1 MPVDADLIVVYEQW
15 QNTDKVHINLT
26 AGDAYRVAQ
35 AVEWLLIACLCKLK
49 TIITYESS
57 H

>member
-1 MPVDADLIVVYEQW
+1 MPVDADLIIVYEQW
-15 QNTDKVHINLT
+15 QNTDKLHINLT